1 MVSAPCSD
9 NSATCAVRAMKLT
22 IRGLILEAHDTLDRF
37 WFVRD
42 VNIVEQTPATV
53 TVHLT
58 IGADLFVQA
67 FLSESSQRLSFALVG
82 QSGRLYGRDREYGTW
97 HRHPFGQPQQHELTP
112 EGMSMQPLTQF
123 MAEVEQ
129 ILVEHDLL

>member
-9 NSATCAVRAMKLT
+9 NSATCAVRAMTLT

-37 WFVRD
+37 WFGRD
-42 VNIVEQTPATV
+42 VSIVEQTQATV

-67 FLSESSQRLSFALVG
+67 FLGESSQRLSFALVG

-97 HRHPFGQPQQHELTP
+97 HRHPFGQPEQHELTP
-112 EGMSMQPLTQF
+112 EGMSTQTLTQF

>member
-1 MVSAPCSD
+1 M
-9 NSATCAVRAMKLT
+9 TLT
-22 IRGLILEAHDTLDRF
+22 IRDLILEAQDTLDRF

-42 VNIVEQTPATV
+42 VNIVEQTQATV

-67 FLSESSQRLSFALVG
+67 FLSESSQRLSFVLVG
-82 QSGRLYGRDREYGTW
+82 QSGRLYGRDREHGMW
-97 HRHPFGQPQQHELTP
+97 HRHPFGQPEQHEPTP
-112 EGMSMQPLTQF
+112 EGMSVQPLTQF
-123 MAEVEQ
+123 MAEVEK

>member
-1 MVSAPCSD
+1 MVSAPCSA
-9 NSATCAVRAMKLT
+9 NSATCAVRAMALT
-22 IRGLILEAHDTLDRF
+22 IRDLILEAHDTLDRF

-42 VNIVEQTPATV
+42 INIVEQTQATV

-58 IGADLFVQA
+58 IDADLFVQA

-82 QSGRLYGRDREYGTW
+82 QSGRLYGRDREHGMW
-97 HRHPFGQPQQHELTP
+97 HRHPFGQPEQHEPTP
-112 EGMSMQPLTQF
+112 EGVSVQPLTQF
-123 MAEVEQ
+123 MAEVEK